1 MRTSEIL
8 VDHFSVAL
16 GESTFTVDDAA
27 RAGKTVSSPATLKE
41 SGFRL
46 HHVCGAGT
54 TSYDLAYRA
63 VNEIRGAL
71 GDIGAVVYAT
81 CIPANG
87 NVGEEKKFRDT
98 GDVKHLMNFPASR
111 LQSAF
116 AMERAVVIGLNQ
128 QACTG
133 MLGSL
138 RLARMMLTEEPEV
151 GRVLCLTADRFPE
164 GALYEQSY
172 NLVSDGAAAC
182 VVSRGPGGFRLL
194 ACHGITNGALAVAS
208 DDEVVGSYFSY
219 TYRVVQE
226 TLAKASLAIG
236 EIDWIV
242 PQNTN
247 IKAWQ
252 ILARLLKFDFA
263 RVAMPNLGDVGHMIS
278 GDNIANLK
286 RLMEEKKI
294 RPGERVLLVTAG
306 YGLNWQCAI
315 LESAAENG

>member
-1 MRTSEIL
+1 MTMNAF
-8 VDHFSVAL
+8 VDHLSVAL
-16 GESTFTVDDAA
+16 GESTFTVDEAA
-27 RAGKTVSSPATLKE
+27 RAGKTRSSAAALAE

-46 HHVCGAGT
+46 HHVCGAKT
-54 TSYDLAYRA
+54 TAYDLACRA
-63 VNEIRGAL
+63 VESIRAAL
-71 GDIGAVVYAT
+71 GDIGAIVYAT

-87 NVGEEKKFRDT
+87 SVGEEKTFRET
-98 GDVKHLMNFPASR
+98 GDVKYLMDFPASR

-116 AMERAVVIGLNQ
+116 RMDRAVVIGLNQ

-138 RLARMMLTEEPEV
+138 RLARMLLRAEPEV

-172 NLVSDGAAAC
+172 NLISDGAAAC
-182 VVSRGPGGFRLL
+182 VVSREPRGFRLL
-194 ACHGITNGALAVAS
+194 ACHGITNGALASAS
-208 DDEVVGSYFSY
+208 DDEVVGTYFSY
-219 TYRVVQE
+219 THRVIQE
-226 TLAKASLAIG
+226 TLDKAKLNI
-236 EIDWIV
+236 EDVDWIV

-263 RVAMPNLGDVGHMIS
+263 RVALATLGDVGHMIS

-286 RLMEEKKI
+286 RLLEDREI
-294 RPGERVLLVTAG
+294 LPGAHVLLVTAG

-315 LESAAENG
+315 LEKAAEHG

>member
-1 MRTSEIL
+1 MTMTEAF
-8 VDHFSVAL
+8 VDHLSVAL
-16 GESTFTVDDAA
+16 GEATFTVDQAE
-27 RAGKTVSSPATLKE
+27 RAGKILSSGAALKE

-46 HHVCGAGT
+46 HHVCGAET
-54 TSYDLAYRA
+54 TAYDLAYRA
-63 VNEIRGAL
+63 ADELRGML
-71 GDIGAVVYAT
+71 GDIGAIVYAT

-87 NVGEEKKFRDT
+87 SMGDVNKFRET
-98 GDVKHLMNFPASR
+98 GDVKYLMDFPASR

-116 AMERAVVIGLNQ
+116 GMERAIVIGLNQ

-138 RLARMMLTEEPEV
+138 RIARLLLRAEPEV
-151 GRVLCLTADRFPE
+151 ERVLCLTADRFPK

-172 NLVSDGAAAC
+172 NLISDGAAAC
-182 VVSRGPGGFRLL
+182 VVSREPVGFRLL
-194 ACHGITNGALAVAS
+194 ACHGITNGALAAAS
-208 DDEVVGSYFSY
+208 DDEVVGTYFSY
-219 TYRVVQE
+219 THRVIQE
-226 TLAKASLAIG
+226 TLAKAKLTIDR
-236 EIDWIV
+236 IDWIV

-252 ILARLLKFDFA
+252 ILARLLNFDFA
-263 RVAMPNLGDVGHMIS
+263 RVALPTLGDIGHMIS

-286 RLMEEKKI
+286 RLVDGKQV

-315 LESAAENG
+315 LEKTAENG